1 MTELKMDRNLA
12 LEVVRVTEAAALSA
26 ARLMGRGD
34 GGGGENL
41 RRTHGSLA
49 CRANR
54 PDAIVRRRRAAK
66 RSSGARP
73 LAQQKPINWRNA
85 LTIVSVAIL
94 VGTEVVGMT
103 WAAGWALGGMFQM
116 PGVVSAFVEMAG
128 ALLGF
133 VLLYYFVRAALK
145 VEPIRG

>member
-1 MTELKMDRNLA
+1 M
-12 LEVVRVTEAAALSA
+12 
-26 ARLMGRGD
+26 
-34 GGGGENL
+34 
-41 RRTHGSLA
+41 
-49 CRANR
+49 
-54 PDAIVRRRRAAK
+54 
-66 RSSGARP
+66 
-73 LAQQKPINWRNA
+73 AQQKPINWRNA